1 MKYGKAVNKTNDPCI
16 LPRCHPVT
24 DGVRHLDEDI
34 LIRDSKRFYMRDPRF
49 QIRIE
54 QQMELQLPSL
64 IGILC
69 LLRLVEQPKEKV
81 AATHG
86 DSSR

>member
-1 MKYGKAVNKTNDPCI
+1 
-16 LPRCHPVT
+16 
-24 DGVRHLDEDI
+24 
-34 LIRDSKRFYMRDPRF
+34 MRDPRF